1 MDQLDEYEQ
10 GEKVRKWIR
19 QNGSSLTTGIALGL
33 ACVFGWQWWEA
44 KGARHTEEAATQYTT
59 FTEALAAKDETK
71 ANTFSALL
79 TDKYKDTAYADLVVL
94 RQAAF
99 LQNAGKSEAALKLL
113 EEATPKVKDPALSET
128 FKLRLA
134 RLLLINH
141 KAEDALKQVNAISTP
156 RYLDIGNELRGD
168 IQMAL
173 GHRDDARKAYEQALT
188 LLDQAAPTRRLVEL
202 KLIDAGGQAPAQPE
216 T

>member
-10 GEKVRKWIR
+10 GENVRKWLR

-44 KGARHTEEAATQYTT
+44 RGVRHNEEAATQYQA
-59 FTEALAAKDETK
+59 FTEALAAKDEAK
-71 ANTFSALL
+71 ASTFSALF
-79 TDKYKDTAYADLVVL
+79 TDKYKNTLYADLVVL
-94 RQAAF
+94 RNAAS
-99 LQNAGKSEAALKLL
+99 LQNSGKTEAALKLL
-113 EEATPKVKDPALSET
+113 DTATPGVEDPALSEI

-134 RLLLINH
+134 RLLLIDG
-141 KAEDALKQVNAISTP
+141 KADAALKQVDAIKDP
-156 RYLDIGNELRGD
+156 RYLDIGHELRGD

-188 LLDQAAPTRRLVEL
+188 LLDQAAPIRRLVEL
-202 KLIDAGGQAPAQPE
+202 KLVDAGGQPAVQSE
-216 T
+216 I

>member
-10 GEKVRKWIR
+10 GENVRKWLR
-19 QNGSSLTTGIALGL
+19 KNGSSLTTGIALGL

-44 KGARHTEEAATQYTT
+44 KGVRHKEEAATQYLA
-59 FTEALAAKDETK
+59 FTEALTVKDEAK
-71 ANTFSALL
+71 AKTFSVLF
-79 TDKYKDTAYADLVVL
+79 TDKYKDTPYADLVVL
-94 RQAAF
+94 RNAAF
-99 LQNAGKSEAALKLL
+99 LQSTGKTDAALKLL
-113 EEATPKVKDPALSET
+113 EAAAPKVKDPGMSEI
-128 FKLRLA
+128 FSLRIA
-134 RLLLINH
+134 HLLLING
-141 KAEDALKQVNAISTP
+141 KADAALKQVNAIKNS

-188 LLDQAAPTRRLVEL
+188 LLDQAAPIRRLVEL

-216 T
+216 I